1 MAEEGQDSDEQ
12 GEQGEN
18 KGRTVFGIGLP
29 ASVQAAASAQEAART
44 GGAPPVRG
52 PAPMPARGPA
62 PMPAR
67 GPAPQAR
74 PAPPVAKVP
83 TIPPTSSPAASELQE
98 PGALDSAHT
107 LHALPSQLLGVV
119 AQATGKPMPSP
130 RVAEQRDDAALRR
143 PQTGDYSA
151 TTPDLHASRPTQVQ
165 QRPPGSE
172 GAAPGVER
180 AHIRLVAGKAIPGT
194 RYRLLRWLGEGG
206 MGVVYEAE
214 HIDIERRVALKILRA
229 ELSERSDTAQVFRE
243 EARAAAR
250 AGSKNNVE
258 IFDFGELPD
267 GRLFFC
273 MELLSG
279 TDLASL
285 TEGEIESGRVF
296 AILRQICKGLGAA
309 HKAGIVH
316 RDIKPENVLLIQ
328 SEGRRDMVKI
338 VDFGVAAILDARR
351 DGGGPIAGTPQY
363 MPPEQI
369 SGGDFDARLDIYAVG
384 CVAYEM
390 LVHHPPFTMDN
401 LAEVLLAQL
410 NTVPKRPSEV
420 LQGAG
425 PKSLEDVIMRCLE
438 KDPGKRYE
446 NMAELEAALCE
457 AQIAAGV
464 ITEWDDLPLPDV
476 EPERRANLIARMPSL
491 HAELKPG
498 RRWLWPAV
506 AAVSAAALLA
516 VLLLRPGADVPP
528 EVVAKIDALSQEARD
543 AASVGNYVISVD
555 DEAVALKKVLQ
566 LEALDGPGA
575 RLADERGGVLRKEF
589 SSQLVTVA
597 DKFYDLPATKSLA
610 YDYYDWVLWFDP
622 NNSHALQRSVRSAG
636 ERQEMLERVTTD
648 KLGEGEL
655 AGMAIASAA
664 VSGDG
669 EKKRSKWSKKIAMTA
684 MPLSKSIAAQ
694 EAMRGAGVVVD
705 ETPPP
710 EEEPTPKPVPPPP
723 TPRSSGTTGAEP
735 GTSGDVAVEE
745 PPPVIEPD
753 VTNKKKTPTATKKR
767 PDEEA
772 PDGQIEAEV
781 KRDPAK
787 AAELAGQGSDAL
799 RAGRRSEAEALFN
812 QAISF
817 DRKNAEALIGLSDIY
832 FDRGSAQKAQRY
844 AEQAV
849 AIAPNNGS
857 YRIKLGDAYY
867 NALRYRDA
875 LTQYEKAKEFG
886 DAKAGPRIAKV
897 KAKLGE

>member
-1 MAEEGQDSDEQ
+1 MA
-12 GEQGEN
+12 
-18 KGRTVFGIGLP
+18 
-29 ASVQAAASAQEAART
+29 
-44 GGAPPVRG
+44 
-52 PAPMPARGPA
+52 
-62 PMPAR
+62 
-67 GPAPQAR
+67 
-74 PAPPVAKVP
+74 
-83 TIPPTSSPAASELQE
+83 
-98 PGALDSAHT
+98 
-107 LHALPSQLLGVV
+107 
-119 AQATGKPMPSP
+119 GKP
-130 RVAEQRDDAALRR
+130 
-143 PQTGDYSA
+143 
-151 TTPDLHASRPTQVQ
+151 
-165 QRPPGSE
+165 
-172 GAAPGVER
+172 
-180 AHIRLVAGKAIPGT
+180 IPGT

-273 MELLSG
+273 MELLAG
-279 TDLASL
+279 TDLSAL
-285 TEGEIESGRVF
+285 TEHEIESGRVF

-316 RDIKPENVLLIQ
+316 RDIKPENIILVHH
-328 SEGRRDMVKI
+328 EGRRDMVKI

-351 DGGGPIAGTPQY
+351 DGGGQIAGTPQY

-410 NTVPKRPSEV
+410 NIVPKRPSEV
-420 LQGAG
+420 LPGAG
-425 PKSLEDVIMRCLE
+425 PKALEDVIMRSLA
-438 KDPGKRYE
+438 KDPGQRYD

-464 ITEWDDLPLPDV
+464 TTEWDDLPLPDV

-491 HAELKPG
+491 HAELNPR

-506 AAVSAAALLA
+506 AAASAVALLA
-516 VLLLRPGADVPP
+516 VLMMRPGAPEVPP
-528 EVVAKIDALSQEARD
+528 EVTAQIEELSQEARN
-543 AASVGNYVISVD
+543 AASIGNYVISVD
-555 DEAVALKKVLQ
+555 NEAVALKTLLK
-566 LEALDGPGA
+566 LEALDGPGEHA
-575 RLADERGGVLRKEF
+575 ADERGGVLRKEF
-589 SSQLVTVA
+589 SAQLLTVA
-597 DKFYDLPATKSLA
+597 DTFYERPATKTLA

-622 NNSHALQRSVRSAG
+622 NNPQALERSVRSEG
-636 ERQEMLERVTTD
+636 ERRDMLERVTTD
-648 KLGEGEL
+648 KLRDSEM

-664 VSGDG
+664 VSGED
-669 EKKRSKWSKKIAMTA
+669 EKKRGKWSKKIVMSA
-684 MPLSKSIAAQ
+684 MPLSKSIEAQ

-705 ETPPP
+705 PGLD
-710 EEEPTPKPVPPPP
+710 EEPPAKPVPPPP
-723 TPRSSGTTGAEP
+723 PPPKSNGTGAGAEAD
-735 GTSGDVAVEE
+735 DVIEVEDPAPTPTPTPAVE
-745 PPPVIEPD
+745 PADP
-753 VTNKKKTPTATKKR
+753 KKKPATTTKKR
-767 PDEEA
+767 PDEGTP
-772 PDGQIEAEV
+772 PDAEIEPEV

-787 AAELAGQGSDAL
+787 AADLAGQGSDAL
-799 RAGRRSEAEALFN
+799 RAGRRSDAEALFN

-817 DRKNAEALIGLSDIY
+817 DRKNGEALIGLSDIY

-849 AIAPNNGS
+849 AVAPNNGS

-875 LTQYEKAKEFG
+875 LTQYEKARDLG
-886 DAKAGPRIAKV
+886 DAKAAARIAKV
-897 KAKLGE
+897 KLKLGE

>member
-1 MAEEGQDSDEQ
+1 MAEEGPDSEHGEQ
-12 GEQGEN
+12 GEQN

-29 ASVQAAASAQEAART
+29 ASVQAAAKA
-44 GGAPPVRG
+44 GAPP
-52 PAPMPARGPA
+52 PARGPA
-62 PMPAR
+62 PMPAAGR

-74 PAPPVAKVP
+74 PAPQAAPALPTRPAAPVKVP
-83 TIPPTSSPAASELQE
+83 EDEEFELQE
-98 PGALDSAHT
+98 PGAVDSAHT
-107 LHALPSQLLGVV
+107 LQALPSQLLNVV
-119 AQATGKPMPSP
+119 AQATGKPMPAP
-130 RVAEQRDDAALRR
+130 RMVEQRDDAALRR
-143 PQTGDYSA
+143 PQTGDSSA
-151 TTPDLHASRPTQVQ
+151 TKPDLHGMRPTQVQ
-165 QRPPGSE
+165 HY
-172 GAAPGVER
+172 APGPEVAGPEVER
-180 AHIRLVAGKAIPGT
+180 AHIRLVAGKPIPGT

-273 MELLSG
+273 MELLAG
-279 TDLASL
+279 TDLATL
-285 TEGEIESGRVF
+285 TEGEIEGGRVF

-316 RDIKPENVLLIQ
+316 RDIKPENILLVKN
-328 SEGRRDMVKI
+328 EGRRDMVKI

-351 DGGGPIAGTPQY
+351 DGGGAIAGTPQY

-369 SGGDFDARLDIYAVG
+369 SGGEFDARLDIYAVG

-410 NTVPKRPSEV
+410 NVVPTRPSEV
-420 LQGAG
+420 LPGVG
-425 PKSLEDVIMRCLE
+425 PKALEDVIMRCLE
-438 KDPGKRYE
+438 KDPGARYD

-464 ITEWDDLPLPDV
+464 TTEWDDLPLPDV
-476 EPERRANLIARMPSL
+476 DPERRANLVAKMPSP
-491 HAELKPG
+491 HAELNQS

-506 AAVSAAALLA
+506 AAVSAAALLG
-516 VLLLRPGADVPP
+516 VLLLRPGAPEVPP
-528 EVVAKIDALSQEARD
+528 EVVAQIDALSQEARD
-543 AASVGNYVISVD
+543 AASIGNYVISVD
-555 DEAVALKKVLQ
+555 DEAVALKKLLA
-566 LEALDGPGA
+566 LEALDGPGEQ
-575 RLADERGGVLRKEF
+575 LADERGGVLRKEF

-597 DKFYDLPATKSLA
+597 DKFYEVPATKTLA

-622 NNSHALQRSVRSAG
+622 SNAHALDRSVRSEG
-636 ERQEMLERVTTD
+636 ERRDMLERVTTD
-648 KLGEGEL
+648 KLREGEM

-664 VSGDG
+664 VSGDE
-669 EKKRSKWSKKIAMTA
+669 EKKRGKWSKKIAMGA
-684 MPLSKSIAAQ
+684 MPLSKSLEAQ
-694 EAMRGAGVVVD
+694 EAMRGAGVTVP
-705 ETPPP
+705 EAAAAEPPS
-710 EEEPTPKPVPPPP
+710 KPIPPPP
-723 TPRSSGTTGAEP
+723 PPKGSGTTAGAEP
-735 GTSGDVAVEE
+735 GADTGAEE
-745 PPPVIEPD
+745 PVPVPVPAADPDPKKKPPV
-753 VTNKKKTPTATKKR
+753 VTKKR
-767 PDEEA
+767 PGEDT
-772 PDGQIEAEV
+772 PDGQLEPEI

-787 AAELAGQGSDAL
+787 AADLANQGSDAL

-817 DRKNAEALIGLSDIY
+817 DRKNGEALIGLSDIY

-849 AIAPNNGS
+849 AVAPNNGS

-875 LTQYEKAKEFG
+875 LTQYEKAKELR
-886 DAKAGPRIAKV
+886 DPKADPRIAKV

>member
-1 MAEEGQDSDEQ
+1 MAEDGPESDEQ
-12 GEQGEN
+12 N

-29 ASVQAAASAQEAART
+29 AAVQAAARA
-44 GGAPPVRG
+44 GAP
-52 PAPMPARGPA
+52 APARGPA
-62 PMPAR
+62 PPAGAR
-67 GPAPQAR
+67 GPAPPAR
-74 PAPPVAKVP
+74 PAPP
-83 TIPPTSSPAASELQE
+83 TRPAAPARAPEGEAADELQG
-98 PGALDSAHT
+98 PGDVDSAHT
-107 LHALPSQLLGVV
+107 LHALPAQLLGAV
-119 AQATGKPMPSP
+119 AQATGRAMPAA
-130 RVAEQRDDAALRR
+130 RVAEQQDDPALRR

-151 TTPDLHASRPTQVQ
+151 TTPDLRASGTRPTQVQ
-165 QRPPGSE
+165 RP
-172 GAAPGVER
+172 GAGAELAAAGVER
-180 AHIRLVAGKAIPGT
+180 APIRLVAGKAIPGT

-273 MELLSG
+273 MELLTG
-279 TDLASL
+279 VDLAAL
-285 TEGEIESGRVF
+285 TEQEIEGGRMF

-309 HKAGIVH
+309 HKAGVVH
-316 RDIKPENVLLIQ
+316 RDIKPENIILIQ
-328 SEGRRDMVKI
+328 SDGRRDMVKI

-410 NTVPKRPSEV
+410 NVVPPRPSEV
-420 LQGAG
+420 RPGAG
-425 PKSLEDVIMRCLE
+425 PKALEDVIMRCLE
-438 KDPGKRYE
+438 KDPAQRYE

-464 ITEWDDLPLPDV
+464 ISEWDDLPLPDV
-476 EPERRANLIARMPSL
+476 DPDRRANLLARMPSL
-491 HAELKPG
+491 HAELKSG
-498 RRWLWPAV
+498 RRWLWPVV
-506 AAVSAAALLA
+506 AAASAAALLT
-516 VLLLRPGADVPP
+516 VLLLRPGAPEVPP
-528 EVVAKIDALSQEARD
+528 EVVAQIEALSQEARD

-555 DEAVALKKVLQ
+555 DEAVALKTLLR
-566 LEALDGPGA
+566 LEALEGPGA
-575 RLADERGGVLRKEF
+575 QLADERGGVLRKEF
-589 SSQLVTVA
+589 SSQLLTVA
-597 DKFYDLPATKSLA
+597 DKFYDLPATKPLA

-622 NNSHALQRSVRSAG
+622 NNAQALERSVRS
-636 ERQEMLERVTTD
+636 ERERRDMLDRVTSD
-648 KLGEGEL
+648 KLREGEM

-664 VSGDG
+664 VTGDA
-669 EKKRSKWSKKIAMTA
+669 EHKKSKWSKKIAMSA
-684 MPLSKSIAAQ
+684 MPLSKSLAAQ

-705 ETPPP
+705 EADAAAEPPR
-710 EEEPTPKPVPPPP
+710 KAVPPPP
-723 TPRSSGTTGAEP
+723 PPPPKANGAGADTGAE
-735 GTSGDVAVEE
+735 VAPPE
-745 PPPVIEPD
+745 PPPVVEPD
-753 VTNKKKTPTATKKR
+753 TKKKTPGVTKKR
-767 PDEEA
+767 PDDPQPA
-772 PDGQIEAEV
+772 DGALEPEV
-781 KRDPAK
+781 KRDPAR
-787 AAELAGQGSDAL
+787 AATLAGQGSEAL
-799 RAGRRSEAEALFN
+799 RAGRRSDAEALFN
-812 QAISF
+812 QAVSF
-817 DRKNAEALIGLSDIY
+817 DRKNGEALIGLSDIY

-849 AIAPNNGS
+849 AVAPNNGS

-875 LTQYEKAKEFG
+875 LTQYERAKELG
-886 DAKAGPRIAKV
+886 DVKAAPRIAKV

>member
-1 MAEEGQDSDEQ
+1 M
-12 GEQGEN
+12 
-18 KGRTVFGIGLP
+18 KTP
-29 ASVQAAASAQEAART
+29 EAN
-44 GGAPPVRG
+44 
-52 PAPMPARGPA
+52 
-62 PMPAR
+62 
-67 GPAPQAR
+67 
-74 PAPPVAKVP
+74 
-83 TIPPTSSPAASELQE
+83 SSGTHGELQE
-98 PGALDSAHT
+98 PGVVDSAHT

-119 AQATGKPMPSP
+119 AQATGKPMPVP
-130 RVAEQRDDAALRR
+130 RKVEQRDDAALRR

-151 TTPDLHASRPTQVQ
+151 TTPDLHAMRPTQVQ
-165 QRPPGSE
+165 HAPGTDGGGS
-172 GAAPGVER
+172 GVER
-180 AHIRLVAGKAIPGT
+180 AHIRLVAGKPIPGT

-273 MELLSG
+273 MELLAG
-279 TDLASL
+279 TDLSTL
-285 TEGEIESGRVF
+285 TEQEIEGGRVF

-309 HKAGIVH
+309 HKAGVVH
-316 RDIKPENVLLIQ
+316 RDIKPENIILVQ
-328 SEGRRDMVKI
+328 HEGRRDMVKI

-351 DGGGPIAGTPQY
+351 DGGGQIAGTPQY

-369 SGGDFDARLDIYAVG
+369 SGGEFDARLDIYAVG

-401 LAEVLLAQL
+401 LADVLLAQL
-410 NTVPKRPSEV
+410 NIVPKRPSEV
-420 LQGAG
+420 LPGVG
-425 PKSLEDVIMRCLE
+425 PKVLEDVIMRSLE
-438 KDPGKRYE
+438 KDPGLRYE

-464 ITEWDDLPLPDV
+464 TTEWDDLPLPDV

-491 HAELKPG
+491 HAELNPR

-506 AAVSAAALLA
+506 AAVSAVALLG
-516 VLLLRPGADVPP
+516 VLLMRPGAPEVPP
-528 EVVAKIDALSQEARD
+528 EVTAQIEELSQEARN
-543 AASVGNYVISVD
+543 AASIGNYVISVD
-555 DEAVALKKVLQ
+555 DEAVALKTLLK
-566 LEALDGPGA
+566 LEALDGPGEQA
-575 RLADERGGVLRKEF
+575 ADERGGVLRKEF
-589 SSQLVTVA
+589 SAQLLTVA
-597 DKFYDLPATKSLA
+597 DTFYERPATKTLA

-622 NNSHALQRSVRSAG
+622 NNPQALERSVRSEG
-636 ERQEMLERVTTD
+636 ERRDMLERVTTD
-648 KLGEGEL
+648 KLRDSEM

-664 VSGDG
+664 VSGED
-669 EKKRSKWSKKIAMTA
+669 EKKRGKWSKKIVMGA
-684 MPLSKSIAAQ
+684 MPLSKSMEAQ

-705 ETPPP
+705 PELADEPPA
-710 EEEPTPKPVPPPP
+710 KPVPPTPP
-723 TPRSSGTTGAEP
+723 PPKGSGTSAGGET
-735 GTSGDVAVEE
+735 GDVIAVED
-745 PPPVIEPD
+745 PAP
-753 VTNKKKTPTATKKR
+753 TPTAEPDTKKKPVPTTKKR
-767 PDEEA
+767 PDEGTSDAQLE
-772 PDGQIEAEV
+772 PEI

-787 AAELAGQGSDAL
+787 AADLAGQGSDAL
-799 RAGRRSEAEALFN
+799 KAGRRSDAEALFN

-817 DRKNAEALIGLSDIY
+817 DRKNGEALIGLSDIY

-849 AIAPNNGS
+849 AVAPNNGS

-875 LTQYEKAKEFG
+875 LTQYEKAKDLG

-897 KAKLGE
+897 KVKLGE

>member
-12 GEQGEN
+12 GEN
-18 KGRTVFGIGLP
+18 KGRTVFGMGLP
-29 ASVQAAASAQEAART
+29 AAVQAAASAQEAART

-74 PAPPVAKVP
+74 PAPPAAATTPP
-83 TIPPTSSPAASELQE
+83 TIPPGALQE
-98 PGALDSAHT
+98 PGAMDSAHT

-130 RVAEQRDDAALRR
+130 RVTEQRDDAALRR

-165 QRPPGSE
+165 VRPSGSDS
-172 GAAPGVER
+172 ATPGVER

-214 HIDIERRVALKILRA
+214 HIDIERRVALKILRS

-279 TDLASL
+279 TDLAAL
-285 TEGEIESGRVF
+285 TDGEIESGRVF

-316 RDIKPENVLLIQ
+316 RDIKPENILLVQ
-328 SEGRRDMVKI
+328 HEGRRDMVKI

-351 DGGGPIAGTPQY
+351 DNGGAIAGTPQY

-410 NTVPKRPSEV
+410 NTVPTRPSLV
-420 LQGAG
+420 VQGAG

-438 KDPGKRYE
+438 KDPAQRYD

-464 ITEWDDLPLPDV
+464 TTEWDDLPLPDV
-476 EPERRANLIARMPSL
+476 EPERRANLIARMPSP
-491 HAELKPG
+491 HAELRSG

-506 AAVSAAALLA
+506 AAVSAAGLLA
-516 VLLLRPGADVPP
+516 VLLWPGADVPP
-528 EVVAKIDALSQEARD
+528 EVVAQIDTLSQEARD
-543 AASVGNYVISVD
+543 AASIGNYVISVD
-555 DEAVALKKVLQ
+555 DEAVALKKLQQ
-566 LEALDGPGA
+566 LEALSGPGEK
-575 RLADERGGVLRKEF
+575 LADERGGVLRKEF
-589 SSQLVTVA
+589 SSQLLTVA

-610 YDYYDWVLWFDP
+610 YDYYDWVLFFDP
-622 NNSHALQRSVRSAG
+622 QNPQALERSVRSAG
-636 ERQEMLERVTTD
+636 ERKDLLDRVTND

-664 VSGDG
+664 VSGEA
-669 EKKRSKWSKKIAMTA
+669 EKKRGKWSKKIAMGG
-684 MPLSKSIAAQ
+684 MPLSKSIAAE

-705 ETPPP
+705 AVAPPDP
-710 EEEPTPKPVPPPP
+710 SPKPIPPPP
-723 TPRSSGTTGAEP
+723 TPKGTGTTGAESGTAGDVVVEDPPPTPTP
-735 GTSGDVAVEE
+735 GTD
-745 PPPVIEPD
+745 PD
-753 VTNKKKTPTATKKR
+753 VTKKKTPGTSKKR
-767 PDEEA
+767 PDEES
-772 PDGQIEAEV
+772 DGQVEAEV

-787 AAELAGQGSDAL
+787 ASDLAGQGSDAL
-799 RAGRRSEAEALFN
+799 RAGRRSDAEALFN

-849 AIAPNNGS
+849 AVAPNNGS

-875 LTQYEKAKEFG
+875 LTQYEKAKDLG

>member
-12 GEQGEN
+12 N

-29 ASVQAAASAQEAART
+29 ASVQAAASAQESART
-44 GGAPPVRG
+44 GGAP
-52 PAPMPARGPA
+52 PARGPA
-62 PMPAR
+62 PMPVR

-74 PAPPVAKVP
+74 PAPQAPAKAPSAPVAAAPVR
-83 TIPPTSSPAASELQE
+83 PPEPAGELQE
-98 PGALDSAHT
+98 PGAVDSAHT

-119 AQATGKPMPSP
+119 AQATGKPMPAP
-130 RVAEQRDDAALRR
+130 RVSEQRDDAALRR

-151 TTPDLHASRPTQVQ
+151 TKPDLHGASRPTQVQ
-165 QRPPGSE
+165 QR
-172 GAAPGVER
+172 APGGEAGPEVER

-214 HIDIERRVALKILRA
+214 HIDIERRVALKILRS

-273 MELLSG
+273 MELLAG

-296 AILRQICKGLGAA
+296 AILRQISKGLGAA

-316 RDIKPENVLLIQ
+316 RDIKPENILLVQ
-328 SEGRRDMVKI
+328 NEGRRDMVKI

-351 DGGGPIAGTPQY
+351 EGGGPIAGTPQY

-369 SGGDFDARLDIYAVG
+369 SGGDFDARLDIYALG

-390 LVHHPPFTMDN
+390 MVHHPPFVMDN

-410 NTVPKRPSEV
+410 NIVPPRPSQV
-420 LQGAG
+420 VPGVG
-425 PKSLEDVIMRCLE
+425 PKSLEDVVMRCLE
-438 KDPGKRYE
+438 KDPAMRYD

-464 ITEWDDLPLPDV
+464 TTEWDDLPLPDI
-476 EPERRANLIARMPSL
+476 EPERRANLIARMPSP
-491 HAELKPG
+491 HAELKSG

-506 AAVSAAALLA
+506 AAASAAALLL
-516 VLLLRPGADVPP
+516 VVFLRPAAEVPP
-528 EVVAKIDALSQEARD
+528 EVVAKIETLSQEARD
-543 AASVGNYVISVD
+543 AASIGNYVISVD

-566 LEALDGPGA
+566 LEALDGAGA
-575 RLADERGGVLRKEF
+575 KLADERGGVLRKEF
-589 SSQLVTVA
+589 SAQLLTVA

-622 NNSHALQRSVRSAG
+622 NNPQALERSVRSEG
-636 ERQEMLERVTTD
+636 ERREMLERVTSD
-648 KLGEGEL
+648 KLREGEL

-664 VSGDG
+664 VSGEDD
-669 EKKRSKWSKKIAMTA
+669 KKRGKWSKKIAMTA
-684 MPLSKSIAAQ
+684 MPLSKSIEAQ

-705 ETPPP
+705 PFTPSADEPAKPAIPP
-710 EEEPTPKPVPPPP
+710 APKP
-723 TPRSSGTTGAEP
+723 SGTTGGAEP
-735 GTSGDVAVEE
+735 ATGGDTVIED
-745 PPPVIEPD
+745 PPVPGSEPD
-753 VTNKKKTPTATKKR
+753 VAKKKTPTSTKKKG
-767 PDEEA
+767 PDDPQ
-772 PDGQIEAEV
+772 PDGQVEAEI

-787 AAELAGQGSDAL
+787 ASELAGQGSDAL
-799 RAGRRSEAEALFN
+799 RSGRRSEAEALFN

-817 DRKNAEALIGLSDIY
+817 DRKNAEALIGLSDVY

-875 LTQYEKAKEFG
+875 LTQYEKAAALG
-886 DAKAGPRIAKV
+886 DAKAAPRIAKV